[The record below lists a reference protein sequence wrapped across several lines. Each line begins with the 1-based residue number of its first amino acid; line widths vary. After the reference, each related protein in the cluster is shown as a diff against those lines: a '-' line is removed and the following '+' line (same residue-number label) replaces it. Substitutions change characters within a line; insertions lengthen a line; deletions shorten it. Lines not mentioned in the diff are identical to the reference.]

1 MSLPES
7 LDTTFDVTT
16 CDCPYRK
23 FCAAHGGFHFSS
35 RAVKIKQFAPLPEAS
50 YRDFACLLC
59 PFLARIR
66 LPALE
71 LPAMAQQVANRML
84 EDHLRVVSRTPA
96 HRE

>member
-1 MSLPES
+1 MPW
-7 LDTTFDVTT
+7 DTLKSGLVGKSYKWFLGAD
-16 CDCPYRK
+16 
-23 FCAAHGGFHFSS
+23 FHFSGN
-35 RAVKIKQFAPLPEAS
+35 RVN
-50 YRDFACLLC
+50 RDFACLLC

>member
-1 MSLPES
+1 MTIAGLFSVL
-7 LDTTFDVTT
+7 TFQVRNLQLRFVIGL
-16 CDCPYRK
+16 Y
-23 FCAAHGGFHFSS
+23 
-35 RAVKIKQFAPLPEAS
+35 KIEHIIRRGNHLYGNPVN
-50 YRDFACLLC
+50 RDFACLLC

-66 LPALE
+66 LPALQ

>member
-1 MSLPES
+1 MTGSDSEPEGPLWEVGTS
-7 LDTTFDVTT
+7 QFT
-16 CDCPYRK
+16 CLC
-23 FCAAHGGFHFSS
+23 S
-35 RAVKIKQFAPLPEAS
+35 
-50 YRDFACLLC
+50 RDFACLLC

>member
-1 MSLPES
+1 MES
-7 LDTTFDVTT
+7 QNPKV
-16 CDCPYRK
+16 
-23 FCAAHGGFHFSS
+23 
-35 RAVKIKQFAPLPEAS
+35 EAS
-50 YRDFACLLC
+50 TNFGDYGVNRDFACLLC

>member
-1 MSLPES
+1 M
-7 LDTTFDVTT
+7 LDALRSNV
-16 CDCPYRK
+16 CYCMLQLS
-23 FCAAHGGFHFSS
+23 GFLSS
-35 RAVKIKQFAPLPEAS
+35 RNVVITRNALF
-50 YRDFACLLC
+50 LLC

>member
-1 MSLPES
+1 MEPVSACEVAKS
-7 LDTTFDVTT
+7 D
-16 CDCPYRK
+16 K
-23 FCAAHGGFHFSS
+23 SS
-35 RAVKIKQFAPLPEAS
+35 SIIELYMDDFGVN
-50 YRDFACLLC
+50 RDFACLLC